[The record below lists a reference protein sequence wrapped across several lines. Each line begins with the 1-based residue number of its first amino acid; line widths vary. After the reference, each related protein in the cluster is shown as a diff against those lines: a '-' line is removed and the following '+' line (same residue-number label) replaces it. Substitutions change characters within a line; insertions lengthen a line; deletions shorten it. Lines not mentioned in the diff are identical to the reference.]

1 MHIQMFLSVMEIF
14 HCRMGMGV
22 DSDDL
27 SSSDDEESVSPLR
40 PQSSDDSVTGGAE
53 AIPEIN
59 TASTSCSNTNIK
71 TTDPHSN
78 TTAVPQ
84 NESPVAE
91 SKIHP
96 RQEAGKSV
104 DADTSNSKAE
114 IQIQSSSQNEKRSS
128 SNGAVL
134 NLKFDLPFMNVLMA
148 KLSSF

>member
-1 MHIQMFLSVMEIF
+1 MFLSVMEIF

-22 DSDDL
+22 DLDDL
-27 SSSDDEESVSPLR
+27 SSSDDEESVSPSR

-91 SKIHP
+91 SKMHP

-104 DADTSNSKAE
+104 DADNSEAE

-134 NLKFDLPFMNVLMA
+134 NFNV
-148 KLSSF
+148 